1 MTQPTDPRLPQDV
14 ERVIAEALLREDPD
28 MAGTMSRV
36 APRFRTWAKSE
47 TLRTVVIRQVGNWTQ
62 RISELFLPN
71 ANLIQTLAI
80 DLPSTL
86 CEEELLHIQRLL
98 QAAERVRHLAVGWP
112 IWQHFAF
119 ACGSLQLKSLCLI
132 WDGACQTPSPS
143 LRLLQHPSSLRN
155 LAIYAPPRP
164 THIDTRYSSWAQ
176 FHLPATIMKD
186 FPNLASLAYAARS
199 QLPDIWGCT
208 GRTESRIVM
217 HTWTL
222 SGSNLTNVYETAMEA
237 AATHGDNHRE
247 FSTAYLRCSREVL
260 VDWLRKL
267 EGRPD
272 SWPSLTYEWSTRGA
286 RRPTEAEL
294 LAWFCR
300 N

>member
-1 MTQPTDPRLPQDV
+1 MSQPTDPRLPQDI
-14 ERVIAEALLREDPD
+14 ERVITEALLHEDSD

-47 TLRTVVIRQVGNWTQ
+47 TLRTVVVREVENWTQ

-71 ANLIQTLAI
+71 AHLIQTLAI
-80 DLPSTL
+80 DMPSTL
-86 CEEELLHIQRLL
+86 YEEELLHIQRLL

-119 ACGSLQLKSLCLI
+119 ACGSLQLESLCLI
-132 WDGACQTPSPS
+132 WDGACQMPSPYLS
-143 LRLLQHPSSLRN
+143 HLQHPASLRN

-164 THIDTRYSSWAQ
+164 TLVDARYCSWAQ
-176 FHLPATIMKD
+176 ISLPASLMED
-186 FPNLASLAYAARS
+186 FPNLASLAYAART
-199 QLPDIWGCT
+199 QLPDIWGCK
-208 GRTESRIVM
+208 GDTESKIVM
-217 HTWTL
+217 HTWTQ
-222 SGSNLTNVYETAMEA
+222 SGSNLTNVYDTAVETAA
-237 AATHGDNHRE
+237 IHGDNYRE

-260 VDWLRKL
+260 IDWLGKL
-267 EGRPD
+267 ERRD
-272 SWPSLTYEWSTRGA
+272 SWPSLTSDWITRGA
-286 RRPTEAEL
+286 RRTTEAEL